1 MNRSVFAFKMIEF
14 IFQEQKKKNTAGI
27 NNNDTEEDERIMVF
41 IKHLVNDLFTVI
53 DLHNGGGGNYG
64 NNFSQM
70 FAIIPVMN
78 EMISFIPLP
87 LDQLISSKRRH
98 QRKVAKQQKK
108 ISLFKKI
115 FQIEEFLHLLEA
127 ADMDKL
133 LNASVLVDGNN
144 SEEEGKQSNRGKSI
158 GNLQQQSLVSFMNSL
173 KTFSYENSPGEEN
186 GEEADLLNKNDDDED
201 NDGNSSDGEETQ
213 DQDSSSAATAISS
226 RKNYLTV
233 LKSFHQRILYFLSFN
248 HVESQRQLLEIL
260 ERLLIRVYFIHQR
273 SFQQLLY
280 LTNKILIN
288 KLKEL
293 FSLFR
298 MKLFV
303 SLFAPSSSHPSMKK
317 RIQQSNKLE
326 FDSGDVLAMKLMIWE
341 QKKENETSTSL
352 VPSASSSQQHEEN
365 PLESLYQRLFLFPMY
380 YNYYHLMILLDASFF
395 SYKLSEELIPELMKL
410 LVIYT
415 KIFIHFD
422 HSTSSSSSSSPT
434 KAIKNDSKENDN
446 NNSFMKKFLLN
457 DKMKLSFLT
466 FLYDCFLNETFLLIF
481 EKYEAFDFFK
491 SLIWYLLVYF
501 TSFEVTVHPLLFLL
515 FFSNVVFLSFCI
527 GE

>member
-1 MNRSVFAFKMIEF
+1 MDRSVFAFRMIEF
-14 IFQEQKKKNTAGI
+14 IFQEQKAKKT
-27 NNNDTEEDERIMVF
+27 TEPLRSSSSEEEGKIMVF
-41 IKHLVNDLFTVI
+41 IKHLINDLFTVI
-53 DLHNGGGGNYG
+53 DLQSGD
-64 NNFSQM
+64 NNSSQL

-78 EMISFIPLP
+78 EMISFMPLP
-87 LDQLISSKRRH
+87 LDQLNTSRKRH
-98 QRKVAKQQKK
+98 MRKVAKQQKK
-108 ISLFKKI
+108 IILFKKI
-115 FQIEEFLHLLEA
+115 FQIEEFRHLLEA
-127 ADMDKL
+127 ADNEKL
-133 LNASVLVDGNN
+133 LNNSSAVDGFNF
-144 SEEEGKQSNRGKSI
+144 EEEEMQNNRGKAKSI
-158 GNLQQQSLVSFMNSL
+158 GKLQHQSLMSFMQSM
-173 KTFSYENSPGEEN
+173 KSFSYENCPGEEN
-186 GEEADLLNKNDDDED
+186 EEETDLLTKNEQKKDVNENIDDDED

-213 DQDSSSAATAISS
+213 EQDSSNAATAVSS

-233 LKSFHQRILYFLSFN
+233 LRSFHQRILYFLSFN

-303 SLFAPSSSHPSMKK
+303 SLFSPSSHPSMKK
-317 RIQQSNKLE
+317 QIQQSNKLE

-341 QKKENETSTSL
+341 QKKEKEASTSL
-352 VPSASSSQQHEEN
+352 VPSASSQQHEEN

-415 KIFIHFD
+415 KVFIHFD
-422 HSTSSSSSSSPT
+422 HSTPSSSSPT
-434 KAIKNDSKENDN
+434 RAVKNDSKENDN

-466 FLYDCFLNETFLLIF
+466 FLYDCFMNETFLLIF
-481 EKYEAFDFFK
+481 QKYEAFDLFK
-491 SLIWYLLVYF
+491 SLIWYLLIYF
-501 TSFEVTVHPLLFLL
+501 TSSEVTIHSFL
-515 FFSNVVFLSFCI
+515 
-527 GE
+527 